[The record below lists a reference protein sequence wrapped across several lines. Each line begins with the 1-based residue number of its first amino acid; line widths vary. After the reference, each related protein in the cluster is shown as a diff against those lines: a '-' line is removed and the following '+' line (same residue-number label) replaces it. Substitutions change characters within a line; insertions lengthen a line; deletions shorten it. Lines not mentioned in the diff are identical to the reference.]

1 MIEMTSKVCIMVLG
15 NWNDPFPP
23 PRPTTRQHEYVTH
36 VDMCQ
41 CDLYLYVFSSLII
54 DREGGKVWMLGRQK
68 ESIFGWNTLILIF
81 VFGLYSIKLN
91 S

>member
-23 PRPTTRQHEYVTH
+23 PRPTTRHHEYVTLWH
-36 VDMCQ
+36 MCQ
-41 CDLYLYVFSSLII
+41 CDVYLYVFSSLII

-68 ESIFGWNTLILIF
+68 ESIFGWNMLILIF